1 MLEWKTKLPHPRLE
15 PTTPYPE
22 GVVVP
27 AELMRITITL
37 NECKSTYIKWTVG
50 QWQRCGYL
58 LAYVQEFHFSIHYT
72 QINDYLSRIT
82 DTACQTLSLSND
94 DMEFMDESSDYRR
107 CRNDSCSC
115 NQDAKVIRLAMA
127 SNIPHELFGL
137 IFQRL
142 MQLEWQFWMAV
153 NHSCHPGRETF
164 SAITIFQRDFHY

>member
-1 MLEWKTKLPHPRLE
+1 MNQL
-15 PTTPYPE
+15 
-22 GVVVP
+22 G
-27 AELMRITITL
+27 
-37 NECKSTYIKWTVG
+37 SG
-50 QWQRCGYL
+50 SGRCGYL
-58 LAYVQEFHFSIHYT
+58 LAYVQEFHFSMHYT

-107 CRNDSCSC
+107 CRNDSCSW

-127 SNIPHELFGL
+127 SNVSHELFGL

-153 NHSCHPGRETF
+153 NHSEWQFRMAVNEWQFWMAVKFAANLFLHICRIWRG
-164 SAITIFQRDFHY
+164 

>member
-1 MLEWKTKLPHPRLE
+1 MNQL
-15 PTTPYPE
+15 
-22 GVVVP
+22 G
-27 AELMRITITL
+27 
-37 NECKSTYIKWTVG
+37 SG
-50 QWQRCGYL
+50 SGRCGYL
-58 LAYVQEFHFSIHYT
+58 LAYVQEFHFSMHYT

-127 SNIPHELFGL
+127 SNVSHELFGL

-142 MQLEWQFWMAV
+142 MQLE
-153 NHSCHPGRETF
+153 
-164 SAITIFQRDFHY
+164 